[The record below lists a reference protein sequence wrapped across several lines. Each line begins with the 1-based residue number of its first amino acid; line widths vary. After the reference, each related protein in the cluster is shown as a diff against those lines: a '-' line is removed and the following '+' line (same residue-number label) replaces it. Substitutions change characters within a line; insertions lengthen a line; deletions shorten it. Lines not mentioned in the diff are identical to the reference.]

1 MAIWALIRGWWR
13 ARQRAIDL
21 KILWPL
27 CVAGAADLDYAKA
40 AFTLHAMND
49 PAWRELGEDEL
60 LSFIDQLG
68 PHASAT
74 AHSNEQ

>member
-1 MAIWALIRGWWR
+1 MAAWALIRTWWR

-40 AFTLHAMND
+40 AFTLHAWNE
-49 PAWRELGEDEL
+49 PAWRELGADEL
-60 LSFIDQLG
+60 LAFIDQLG
-68 PHASAT
+68 PGGSSTKA
-74 AHSNEQ
+74 